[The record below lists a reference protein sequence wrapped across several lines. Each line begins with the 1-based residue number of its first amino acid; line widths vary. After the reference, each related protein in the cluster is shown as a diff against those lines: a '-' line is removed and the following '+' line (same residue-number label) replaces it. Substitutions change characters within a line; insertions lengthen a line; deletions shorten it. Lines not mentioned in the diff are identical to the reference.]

1 VSATVLAGASVA
13 IIEAASTATSR
24 FGLPFYHLYGMG
36 SFLVGLALTT
46 TCAARGELSRLSWRC
61 WKWALLRG
69 VFGTS
74 VFLLTLMA
82 VSFGASLGDVN
93 ALSCINI
100 VMSALLGR
108 AFLGE
113 ALRPLHGLALLMS
126 VVGAV
131 LISKPE
137 FLFGNDSM
145 NRAPLLGYA
154 TALGAGVA
162 SGGIFIAARRA
173 CDISP
178 LVMTASVM
186 VMEGATSFVLPLA
199 GVVNEL
205 PLQSLFA
212 APLRSIVALVALM
225 ALTLFASGTITLGAQ
240 LCPAALSSTIFSATS
255 MALGYAFEFLLHH
268 HAPELLT
275 TSGAALMLSAV
286 ALMAFARWLYHPA
299 VEVSVSQTARDDV
312 SQASEQS
319 SVSLVSFV
327 ASEWSGVSL
336 GAVRL
341 RQRTNFATTAS
352 PVAHTVG
359 FPFA

>member
-1 VSATVLAGASVA
+1 MLAGEVVGMYVMALAGASLTM
-13 IIEAASTATSR
+13 IEAATTATSS
-24 FGLPFYHLYGMG
+24 FGLPFFYLYGMG
-36 SFLVGLALTT
+36 SFLAGLALTAF
-46 TCAARGELSRLSWRC
+46 CIARGELSRLSGRC
-61 WKWALLRG
+61 WKWVLLRG
-69 VFGTS
+69 VFGS
-74 VFLLTLMA
+74 SAFALTLMA
-82 VSFGASLGDVN
+82 VWFGASMGDVN
-93 ALSCINI
+93 ALCCINI

-113 ALRPLHGLALLMS
+113 VLRPLHGLSLLMS

-137 FLFGNDSM
+137 FLFGDDSM

-162 SGGIFIAARRA
+162 SGGIFVAARRA

-268 HAPELLT
+268 HAPELVT

-299 VEVSVSQTARDDV
+299 VEVSE
-312 SQASEQS
+312 SQAAHDDASKATEQF
-319 SVSLVSFV
+319 SV
-327 ASEWSGVSL
+327 
-336 GAVRL
+336 
-341 RQRTNFATTAS
+341 
-352 PVAHTVG
+352 
-359 FPFA
+359 

>member
-1 VSATVLAGASVA
+1 
-13 IIEAASTATSR
+13 
-24 FGLPFYHLYGMG
+24 
-36 SFLVGLALTT
+36 
-46 TCAARGELSRLSWRC
+46 
-61 WKWALLRG
+61 LLRG
-69 VFGTS
+69 VFGS
-74 VFLLTLMA
+74 SAFALTLLA
-82 VSFGASLGDVN
+82 VWFGASMGDVN
-93 ALSCINI
+93 ALCCINI

-113 ALRPLHGLALLMS
+113 VLRPLHGLSLLMS
-126 VVGAV
+126 VAGAV

-137 FLFGNDSM
+137 FLFGDDSM

-186 VMEGATSFVLPLA
+186 VIEGAASFVLPLA
-199 GVVNEL
+199 GVVDEQ
-205 PLQSLFA
+205 PLQQM
-212 APLRSIVALVALM
+212 APLRATIALVAFM
-225 ALTLFASGTITLGAQ
+225 ALSMFGIGTLSIGAQ

-268 HAPELLT
+268 HAPELVT

-299 VEVSVSQTARDDV
+299 VEVFE
-312 SQASEQS
+312 SQAAHDDASKATEQF
-319 SVSLVSFV
+319 SV
-327 ASEWSGVSL
+327 
-336 GAVRL
+336 
-341 RQRTNFATTAS
+341 
-352 PVAHTVG
+352 
-359 FPFA
+359 